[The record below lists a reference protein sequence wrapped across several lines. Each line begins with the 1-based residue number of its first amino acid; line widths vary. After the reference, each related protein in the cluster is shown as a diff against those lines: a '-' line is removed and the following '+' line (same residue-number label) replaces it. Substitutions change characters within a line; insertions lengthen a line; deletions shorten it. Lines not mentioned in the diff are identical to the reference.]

1 MPGQTHRHMFLPLT
15 LHMQPVPLSP
25 LFGSHL
31 KAYFGEI
38 FPQSLISVMFTVS
51 DCSLIAVNE
60 ASEYIMVENTTFHNP
75 VDFDY

>member
-1 MPGQTHRHMFLPLT
+1 
-15 LHMQPVPLSP
+15 MQPVPLSP

-51 DCSLIAVNE
+51 DCSLIAVSE